1 MDGST
6 ISKIIKDT
14 TNKIISYLPENFWGN
29 VKDTAQIQNTVG
41 FISQEM
47 IENFTKSYKINRS
60 TRLSQKRDELIREI
74 RNAIESKSELST
86 EAKNFVKNI
95 NPPKIPNTSVKG
107 KCEEVYR
114 KSIESRRFLIFWES
128 KVVNQGKLK
137 DLLQTEFRIA
147 FEDMVQS

>member
-1 MDGST
+1 
-6 ISKIIKDT
+6 
-14 TNKIISYLPENFWGN
+14 
-29 VKDTAQIQNTVG
+29 
-41 FISQEM
+41 M